1 MRAPAPPCW
10 RWKRGGA
17 NGNSTGFEALRAIHP
32 DWIKDKTVR
41 IIVQFALKRDP
52 ALPDVPAAAELG
64 RTPEQTAI
72 LRAVLNSTAVGLAMF
87 TTPGVPADRL
97 TALRR
102 AFDATMKDPAFDA
115 ELEKQ
120 GGDVSSLPGEELQ
133 KLVREVADLSP
144 ELATKAKVA
153 YLDVK

>member
-1 MRAPAPPCW
+1 M
-10 RWKRGGA
+10 
-17 NGNSTGFEALRAIHP
+17 
-32 DWIKDKTVR
+32 
-41 IIVQFALKRDP
+41 IVQFALKRDP
-52 ALPDVPAAAELG
+52 ALADVPAAVELG

-72 LRAVLNSTAVGLAMF
+72 LKAVLNSTAVGLAMF

-102 AFDATMKDPAFDA
+102 AFDATVKDPAFVA

-120 GGDVSSLPGEELQ
+120 GGDVSPLPGEDLQ
-133 KLVREVADLSP
+133 KLVREVADLPP
-144 ELATKAKVA
+144 ELAAKAKAA